1 MEKKDVI
8 EIICR
13 VLLVLLEGVSTV
25 LFFLSEDIV
34 LGILGVGLSIFWVWL
49 LVNAIK
55 KITGK

>member
-1 MEKKDVI
+1 MEKRDVI

-49 LVNAIK
+49 LVDAIK
-55 KITGK
+55 KLRGE

>member
-49 LVNAIK
+49 LVDAIK
-55 KITGK
+55 KLRGE